1 MMEPFVF
8 HAYGIFGKLTERSR
22 KQTADLQKKLHKAHF
37 PMRASAYLAT
47 LYAAAALAAIPGVLF
62 GLALAFA
69 VPGTP
74 LLFKVLVPFAFALF
88 LGGMT
93 IAVAPLWLENQIGEK
108 AKEID
113 ENLPAA
119 LNYMLALANAGL
131 PPREIWRSMAEAKV
145 FGPIATEAERIA
157 RDLDLF
163 NYDILQ
169 ALRLAQDRTPS
180 KRLHEFL
187 QGAISAFQ
195 SGVELKAY
203 LRTKGVQY
211 QHDSEEQQLKNMDTM
226 GVMAETFLV
235 MVVAAPL
242 FLIVL
247 LTVMA
252 VNQGESVIA
261 LGFGLSLVFIP
272 LCQIVIGAMIS
283 SLNPKVWT

>member
-1 MMEPFVF
+1 MEPFVF
-8 HAYGIFGKLTERSR
+8 HAYGVFGKLAERSR
-22 KQTADLQKKLHKAHF
+22 KQTADLQKKLHMAHF
-37 PMRASAYLAT
+37 PMRASAYLAA
-47 LYAAAALAAIPGVLF
+47 LYAAAVLIAIPGAIF
-62 GLALAFA
+62 GAALVFA
-69 VPGTP
+69 IPGTP
-74 LLFKVLVPFAFALF
+74 LALKLLIPFAFALF

-93 IAVAPLWLENQIGEK
+93 VAVAPLWLENQIKEK
-108 AKEID
+108 EKEID

-131 PPREIWRSMAEAKV
+131 PPREIWRSMAQAKV
-145 FGPIATEAERIA
+145 FGPVATEAERIA

-169 ALRLAQDRTPS
+169 ALRLAEERTPS
-180 KRLHEFL
+180 KRLHEFF

-195 SGVELKAY
+195 SGVELKSY
-203 LRTKGVQY
+203 LKTKGTQY
-211 QHDSEEQQLKNMDTM
+211 QHDSQEQQLKNMDTM

-252 VNQGESVIA
+252 VNQGGSVIA
-261 LGFGLSLVFIP
+261 MGFGLSLVFIP
-272 LCQIVIGAMIS
+272 LCQIIIGAMIS
-283 SLNPKVWT
+283 SLTPKVWT